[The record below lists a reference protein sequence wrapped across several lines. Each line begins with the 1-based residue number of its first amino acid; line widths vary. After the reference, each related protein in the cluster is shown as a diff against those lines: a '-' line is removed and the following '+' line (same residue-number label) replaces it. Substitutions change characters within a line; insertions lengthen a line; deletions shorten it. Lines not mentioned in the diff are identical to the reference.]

1 MEQLRITDTPAGP
14 ISYLLTRK
22 RVKNLNLRVRNGQ
35 VSLSIPLGC
44 PAEEADAM
52 VRAKCRWIIQ
62 ALERQWA
69 PGPELPPE
77 PARRECLR
85 LLGEA
90 LDRVYPLVQPLGV
103 AWPELRLRRM
113 KSQWGNCHW
122 RQGYITLNTALARC
136 PETLRDYVA
145 LHELVHFL
153 HHDHGPGFY
162 AAMDARMPDW
172 RDRRQ
177 TLKQYARGTGG
188 MTAPSPRRGGGLWLY
203 DPVQI
208 GPRNSNRDSN
218 GKETVIP
225 VIGTVSVAPRALV
238 RERESGF

>member
-136 PETLRDYVA
+136 PEHLRDYVA

-153 HHDHGPGFY
+153 HPNHGPGFY
-162 AAMDARMPDW
+162 ALLERYLPDW
-172 RDRRQ
+172 
-177 TLKQYARGTGG
+177 
-188 MTAPSPRRGGGLWLY
+188 
-203 DPVQI
+203 
-208 GPRNSNRDSN
+208 
-218 GKETVIP
+218 KE
-225 VIGTVSVAPRALV
+225 RKKLLN
-238 RERESGF
+238 

>member
-136 PETLRDYVA
+136 PQPLRDYVA
-145 LHELVHFL
+145 LHELLHFL

-162 AAMDARMPDW
+162 GLLDRLMPDW
-172 RDRRQ
+172 KARRRE
-177 TLKQYARGTGG
+177 LRSYEA
-188 MTAPSPRRGGGLWLY
+188 
-203 DPVQI
+203 
-208 GPRNSNRDSN
+208 
-218 GKETVIP
+218 
-225 VIGTVSVAPRALV
+225 ALG
-238 RERESGF
+238 EENQGE